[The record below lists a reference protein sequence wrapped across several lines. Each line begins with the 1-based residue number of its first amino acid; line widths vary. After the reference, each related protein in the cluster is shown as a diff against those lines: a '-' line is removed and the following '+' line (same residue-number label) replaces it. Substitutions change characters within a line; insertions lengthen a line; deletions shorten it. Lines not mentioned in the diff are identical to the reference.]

1 MLASSV
7 LSDSELLLLSSL
19 EERVKNEV
27 WMKPN
32 QQDLHPSNICLGA
45 QELQKVLQRDISTSC
60 NPHTS
65 FGWQLGRAPA
75 ALPTFHTIP
84 LETAIGKT
92 KVSPS
97 LTPPPTGPGGFL
109 DKSQC
114 VPTRLI
120 LPPHTPPRAAF
131 AA

>member
-19 EERVKNEV
+19 EERVKNEA

-45 QELQKVLQRDISTSC
+45 QELQKELQRDISTSC

-92 KVSPS
+92 KSALPSHHHPQVLEDSWTSHSVSQP
-97 LTPPPTGPGGFL
+97 
-109 DKSQC
+109 
-114 VPTRLI
+114 V
-120 LPPHTPPRAAF
+120 
-131 AA
+131 